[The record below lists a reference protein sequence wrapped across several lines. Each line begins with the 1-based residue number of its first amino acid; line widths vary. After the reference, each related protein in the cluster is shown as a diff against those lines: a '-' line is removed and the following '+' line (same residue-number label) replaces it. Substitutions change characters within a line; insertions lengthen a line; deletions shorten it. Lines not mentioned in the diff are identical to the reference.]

1 MSAKSNMDQIDV
13 KKIKIEDKHEKLGSF
28 GATSK
33 NPVVDCF
40 KNKCMDFVKN
50 QLDHKKLRTKYT
62 FKNTGKIIKT
72 SF

>member
-1 MSAKSNMDQIDV
+1 MDQIYA
-13 KKIKIEDKHEKLGSF
+13 KRIILEDKHDELKNFFS
-28 GATSK
+28 ATCRNS
-33 NPVVDCF
+33 VVDCF

-50 QLDHKKLRTKYT
+50 QLDHKKKQAKYT